1 MKISIAR
8 SVIHAAL
15 LTLAGH
21 AGVALAE
28 PSKTVS
34 VVADGMAPF
43 LRDMSLDEVRGKAR
57 DEARRNAI
65 EQAVGVFVRGTTVL
79 HNSQIADELIASV
92 ARGVIEEEEWLE
104 ERVEEVR
111 GDAKDFK
118 DKKDKKSAR
127 PSMAVYHAKVKAL
140 VRPVHVERRAGFE
153 LTTSLNKTVFQEGE
167 EALIKIRSS
176 HPSHLYLFSVT
187 QDGSVTLL
195 LPNHYLAQ
203 NLIAAGQEVIFPN
216 EALRA
221 LGVRLRV
228 MLPKGSKKAVEYIK
242 VIAIRKPI
250 ALIKDHSERAPGSLF
265 HTFDGMEGGMI
276 QDVVKRLAALEDEDW
291 TEATLPYE
299 VRQ

>member
-1 MKISIAR
+1 MRISTGWF
-8 SVIHAAL
+8 VIHAAL
-15 LTLAGH
+15 LSLAGDVE
-21 AGVALAE
+21 AVLAE
-28 PSKTVS
+28 PSKSVS

-65 EQAVGVFVRGTTVL
+65 EQAVGVFVRSASVV

-92 ARGVIEEEEWLE
+92 ARGVIEEEQWLE
-104 ERVEEVR
+104 ERIEEV
-111 GDAKDFK
+111 KDGK
-118 DKKDKKSAR
+118 DKKPAGS
-127 PSMAVYHAKVKAL
+127 SMAIYRTKVKAL

-153 LTTSLNKTVFQEGE
+153 VQASLNKTVFQEGE

-176 HPSHLYLFSVT
+176 QPSHLYLFSVT

-203 NLIAAGQEVIFPN
+203 NLISAGQDMVFPS
-216 EALRA
+216 EALRS
-221 LGVRLRV
+221 LGIKLRV
-228 MLPKGSKKAVEYIK
+228 MLPKGTKKAVEYIK

-250 ALIKDHSERAPGSLF
+250 ALVKEHSERAPGSVF
-265 HTFDGMEGGMI
+265 HTFDGREGTMI
-276 QDVVKRLAALEDEDW
+276 QDVVKRLALLEDEDW